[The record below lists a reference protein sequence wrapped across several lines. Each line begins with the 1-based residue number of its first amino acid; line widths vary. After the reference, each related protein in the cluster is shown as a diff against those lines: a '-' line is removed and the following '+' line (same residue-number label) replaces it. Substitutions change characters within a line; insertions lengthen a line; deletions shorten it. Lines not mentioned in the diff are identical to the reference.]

1 MRKTSNMKN
10 KIKILFVA
18 ILMLASVFLISAG
31 DIIFKAGNLDV
42 SNNLAVNT
50 DTLYVDSA
58 NKKVG
63 IGTTSPRGRL
73 QIGDL
78 SSTLG
83 LPTYPGDII
92 LDKDPGGSNGIGGI
106 EFRSSV
112 SAGG

>member
-1 MRKTSNMKN
+1 MKLELN
-10 KIKILFVA
+10 IAKKHIYYILGFVVFVFIVGIA
-18 ILMLASVFLISAG
+18 IAQTAVNNPGHPAEQIDEGTIAG
-31 DIIFKAGNLDV
+31 TLTI
-42 SNNLAVNT
+42 SNNA
-50 DTLYVDSA
+50 
-58 NKKVG
+58 VG
-63 IGTTSPRGRL
+63 IGTTNPRGRL